1 MPKKGYNFNDIE
13 SVLTRIIV
21 AEPYPSSTML
31 TDLKKELNKFFTE
44 AECLDIIFTKN
55 TDKLFFGMCVMP
67 VLQPSEVLDIVLSN
81 EKMTIKKYYLEID
94 SKILQIVLTA
104 DELSAVLLHEI
115 GHIVIDEKPIQ
126 IVRANID
133 KYLADKDE
141 VIALKDSVQYNQ
153 LLSFAIKDTIQKV
166 TSLMNREND
175 ELVADAFV
183 SACGYGDHLVSAHN
197 KILHNMWGLSKDV
210 SGPKLLIL
218 DWVFR
223 LYTNVKF
230 NRIPALKTLKKSK
243 NFTASQLSKKEV
255 DRVIDALNKID
266 TDIVREAAYLL
277 EAVSKKSSFF
287 GRLKTNGLRSIEE
300 DYYEYKIRVKNAET
314 EDEAM
319 YILRQINS
327 RLTILQDFLQSED
340 ITEQE
345 YDKWHGILVKFK
357 ELRADISSKK
367 IYNKKN
373 YGLWYNYNQI
383 DDDTNKMY

>member
-1 MPKKGYNFNDIE
+1 MPKKGYNFSNIE
-13 SVLTRIIV
+13 SVLTRIIA

-55 TDKLFFGMCVMP
+55 TDKLFFGMCIMP
-67 VLQPSEVLDIVLSN
+67 VLQPSEILDIVLSDQ
-81 EKMTIKKYYLEID
+81 KMTIKKYFLEID
-94 SKILQIVLTA
+94 SKILQIGLTA
-104 DELSAVLLHEI
+104 EELSAVLLHEI

-126 IVRANID
+126 MVRANID
-133 KYLADKDE
+133 KYLSDKDE
-141 VIALKDSVQYNQ
+141 IISLKDSAQYNQ
-153 LLSFAIKDTIQKV
+153 LLAFAIKDTIQKF
-166 TSLMNREND
+166 TTLMNREND

-197 KILHNMWGLSKDV
+197 KILHNSWGLSKNV
-210 SGPKLLIL
+210 SGPKILVL
-218 DWVFR
+218 DWIFR

-230 NRIPALKTLKKSK
+230 NRIPALKTLKTSKS
-243 NFTASQLSKKEV
+243 FTASQLTKKEV
-255 DRVIDALNKID
+255 DKVIDALNKID

-277 EAVSKKSSFF
+277 EGVNKKNSFF
-287 GRLKTNGLRSIEE
+287 GRLKSNGLRSIEE
-300 DYYEYKIRVKNAET
+300 DYYEYKIRIKNAET
-314 EDEAM
+314 EEDAM

-327 RLTILQDFLQSED
+327 RLTILQDYLQSED
-340 ITEQE
+340 IDEKE
-345 YDKWHGILVKFK
+345 YEKWHNVLVKYK

-373 YGLWYNYNQI
+373 YGLWYDYNQI